1 MHEVPRFP
9 VYDRTGPMSLHLAE
23 VGTVRALRAV
33 RAGPDPASVQGLRYA
48 QTWLM
53 SPLRTGAL
61 PSTEVTG
68 VALVAAW
75 DDDRSLDRYLSHP
88 TARVYRDGWHARC
101 EPVRTVGAWPGLPDL
116 PRQERPTDDEPVA
129 VLTMARV
136 RLHRW
141 GPFAAAAGPA
151 ERDAR
156 RHPAFLAGTSLLRPP
171 GLVATL
177 SLWRTAREMRQYT
190 VGSCPGGH
198 VDAMRKHQE
207 KEFHHETVFVR
218 MRPYATQGRWGGRD
232 PLGRTE
238 PAAKG

>member
-1 MHEVPRFP
+1 MDAVPQFP
-9 VYDRTGPMSLHLAE
+9 VYDRVALISLHLAE

-33 RAGPDPASVQGLRYA
+33 RPAPVPAAVQGLRFA

-61 PSTEVTG
+61 PSANVTG
-68 VALVAAW
+68 VALIAAW

-88 TARVYRDGWHARC
+88 TARVYREGWNARC

-116 PRQERPTDDEPVA
+116 PRREEPTGEDPVA

-151 ERDAR
+151 EREAR

-171 GLVATL
+171 GRVATL

-198 VDAMRKHQE
+198 ADAMKRHQE
-207 KEFHHETVFVR
+207 KEFHYETVFVR
-218 MRPYATQGRWGGRD
+218 LRPYATEGRWGGRD
-232 PLGRTE
+232 PLGRTD
-238 PAAKG
+238 PATRG